1 MLQGQQWINRVRLC
15 LLDKM
20 LHSTVY
26 ADNSSCDQLSSASY
40 DFHAPCYVDNG
51 FCDIVLK
58 NEQNLDSLFK
68 VVSLRDL
75 AWPPDAVR
83 SICDIMKLCNE
94 LDKHHRCQDDTCQ
107 NDIIKGNTPGVSM
120 FLTRI
125 AQLAAKYPILSNIAC
140 DLYK

>member
-15 LLDKM
+15 LQDKM
-20 LHSTVY
+20 LSSSVY
-26 ADNSSCDQLSSASY
+26 AKNGSCDQLSSAGYGS
-40 DFHAPCYVDNG
+40 HAHCYVDNG
-51 FCDIVLK
+51 FCDTVLM
-58 NEQNLDSLFK
+58 NNQNLNALFK

-75 AWPPDAVR
+75 TWPPDAVR

-107 NDIIKGNTPGVSM
+107 SDIKENTAGGSM
-120 FLTRI
+120 LLTRI
-125 AQLAAKYPILSNIAC
+125 AQLAAKHPILSKIAC